1 MVDLSCSFQNV
12 HRLGGGKFQID
23 KQQQKELNDNK
34 RSWTTTRGVEYQ
46 CKRNRIAHNVG
57 AKVER

>member
-1 MVDLSCSFQNV
+1 MVDLSCLFQNV

-34 RSWTTTRGVEYQ
+34 RS
-46 CKRNRIAHNVG
+46 
-57 AKVER
+57 